1 MSIGYAA
8 NMTRGS
14 YWAYYPGNK
23 SQSAFLATDQSV
35 TIRYANTTPNADSVG
50 GIANELRVS
59 VSTLPNRVLRGARFR
74 LGSDSYSQMAGDTL
88 MANPSPTTGGGTP
101 AGSVASTIG
110 RVTLT
115 TWEAGNAPTVQDW
128 RGLLVP
134 PAEGVAAPYTAFQ
147 TAFRTAS
154 APLRPGSLSV
164 LGTMQDGTTFNVT
177 AGVDCK
183 INGTRVKGI
192 VDYEHGLVRLWF
204 VDPNGPVEMNSD
216 LTSLGIAGL
225 TTIPADL
232 ALLNSLRYNAV
243 AYSYLPLDAELLG
256 IDPVRLPSDGR
267 VPIFRP
273 GGFAVVGHTGKITA
287 TVSNAQTIDCGRVR
301 LSRVRV
307 VGADKAVIHTGYTT
321 NLEAGTVT
329 ITDVTGYSQP
339 VTIEHRIEDMAVVR
353 DVQISGEISF
363 TRALTHAYPSPG
375 SYVSS
380 ALMAGD
386 LKSRV
391 SIFFDQA
398 TWDGIT
404 WSDTAVGNSAT
415 ATYNDVLAPVLVT
428 NAGAV
433 TERWALRFTNSTT
446 FDIIGEHVGVVG
458 TGSINTTT
466 APINPA
472 TGVPYFSL
480 DALGWGTGWAAGNLL
495 RLNTVGAMFPVW
507 VVRTV
512 QQGAE
517 SVQDDSF
524 TLLVRGDVD
533 RP

>member
-1 MSIGYAA
+1 M
-8 NMTRGS
+8 
-14 YWAYYPGNK
+14 
-23 SQSAFLATDQSV
+23 
-35 TIRYANTTPNADSVG
+35 PNADSVG
-50 GIANELRVS
+50 ALATELRVS
-59 VSTLPNRVLRGARFR
+59 VPTLPNRVLRGAGFR
-74 LGSDSYSQMAGDTL
+74 IGSDEYRQMAGDTV
-88 MANPSPTTGGGTP
+88 MVNPSPASGGGTQV
-101 AGSVASTIG
+101 GSVASTIG
-110 RVTLT
+110 RVSLVA
-115 TWEAGNAPTVQDW
+115 WGQGSDPEIKDW

-134 PAEGVAAPYTAFQ
+134 PAEGVASPYTAFQ
-147 TAFRTAS
+147 TVFRTAT
-154 APLRPGSLSV
+154 APIRPGSLSV
-164 LGTMQDGTTFNVT
+164 LGTMQDGTTFNIT
-177 AGVDCK
+177 AGVDGK
-183 INGTRVKGI
+183 INGTRVKGL
-192 VDYEHGLVRLWF
+192 VDYEFGLVRLYF
-204 VDPNGPVEMNSD
+204 VDPNGPQSMNTD
-216 LTSLGIAGL
+216 LSGLGIAGL
-225 TTIPADL
+225 TSLPRDL
-232 ALLNSLRYNAV
+232 VLLNSLRYNAV
-243 AYSYLPLDAELLG
+243 AYSYLPLNAELLG

-287 TVSNAQTIDCGRVR
+287 SVSNGQTIDCARVR

-307 VGADKAVIHTGYTT
+307 LGSDKKVINTGYTAD
-321 NLEAGTVT
+321 LDAGKVAF
-329 ITDVTGYSQP
+329 TDVTSYKQP

-363 TRALTHAYPSPG
+363 TRALTHAYPASG
-375 SYVSS
+375 SHVSS

-391 SIFFDQA
+391 SVFFDQ
-398 TWDGIT
+398 TSWDGVT
-404 WSDTAVGNSAT
+404 WSDTVVGNVAVAS
-415 ATYNDVLAPVLVT
+415 YNDVLAPVVVT

-433 TERWALRFTNSTT
+433 TERWALRFTNSTS

-466 APINPA
+466 APLNPA
-472 TGVPYFSL
+472 TNTPYFSMSP
-480 DALGWGTGWAAGNLL
+480 LGWGTGWAAGNVV
-495 RLNTVGAMFPVW
+495 RMNTVGAMFPVW